1 MTTTSEP
8 RTASSAS
15 PKRRTWGAR
24 RTFFAAELGGTA
36 LILLLPA
43 LIISGYQMR
52 LVLDVA
58 ILAILALG
66 MTLIFGY
73 TGQISL
79 GQAAFYA
86 VGAYASAI
94 VQTKLGVP
102 APLAWVFAI
111 ALGMIVAYAI
121 SLPLLRIHG
130 HFLALGTL
138 ALGLIVATL
147 LIHLIP
153 LTGGHDG
160 IRLPSL
166 IHLGE
171 FMTVRFPYIVLA
183 LLAVAYWLVRNLTA
197 RSVGRSFL
205 ALRDDPNGAAALGIP
220 VTRYKTFAF
229 TIGGGLAALAGVLY
243 AHHTQVI
250 TPEVFGFDASIQVLL
265 VVVIGGMSSRFG
277 ALIGAAIVVILPEWL
292 QYLGE
297 IEHLLFGLMVLAAL
311 LYLPGGIVGG
321 ISSLVARIRRRSTA
335 AKEVSP

>member
-1 MTTTSEP
+1 MTTISERNAAP
-8 RTASSAS
+8 PTPS
-15 PKRRTWGAR
+15 KRPSWGTR
-24 RTFFAAELGGTA
+24 RYGFAAELAGTA
-36 LILLLPA
+36 LIVLLPA
-43 LIISGYQMR
+43 LILSGYHMR
-52 LVLDVA
+52 LILDVA

-111 ALGMIVAYAI
+111 ALGMVVAYVV

-147 LIHLIP
+147 LIHLVP

-171 FMTVRFPYIVLA
+171 FLTVRFPYIVLVFLA
-183 LLAVAYWLVRNLTA
+183 LAYWLVRNLTD

-220 VTRYKTFAF
+220 VTRYKTLAF
-229 TIGGGLAALAGVLY
+229 TIGGGMAALAGVLY
-243 AHHTQVI
+243 AHHNQVI
-250 TPEVFGFDASIQVLL
+250 TPEVFGFDTSIQVLL
-265 VVVIGGMSSRFG
+265 VVVIGGMNSRFG
-277 ALIGAAIVVILPEWL
+277 ALIGAVVVVILPEVL
-292 QYLGE
+292 QRLGE

-321 ISSLVARIRRRSTA
+321 LTSLINRVRRTRKPAEATS
-335 AKEVSP
+335 